1 MVKGDSEDS
10 SQSEHG
16 NWNVASD
23 YAKLKIMKHLYDA
36 DKYEV
41 IALFGHYDLLD
52 ELMITVDVDLLKIHG
67 LRRLV
72 NTLLMLINN
81 SIFAV
86 KDKKSE
92 KGKKKTDRE
101 ILNHYKAELKKIK
114 KIISKNPSPIFSYKV
129 NQIKNTKVLK
139 IDIEKYQRVLDFVI
153 EIKAKINEPLN
164 RYDLIFAHKEDFDSE
179 TAKKLIKDGL
189 IERG

>member
-1 MVKGDSEDS
+1 MDKGEFGDT

-36 DKYEV
+36 DKYEI

-52 ELMITVDVDLLKIHG
+52 EIIMVDVDVDLLKIQG
-67 LRRLV
+67 FRRLV

-86 KDKKSE
+86 KKKISK
-92 KGKKKTDRE
+92 KGNPKTDRE
-101 ILNHYKAELKKIK
+101 KLDHYKEELKKIK
-114 KIISKNPSPIFSYKV
+114 ILIPKLYKYEVNAIHRTKKIKII
-129 NQIKNTKVLK
+129 T
-139 IDIEKYQRVLDFVI
+139 EKYQKVLDFVI
-153 EIKAKINEPLN
+153 ETKARINEPLN
-164 RYDLIFAHKEDFDSE
+164 KYDLIFSHKEEFDPAE
-179 TAKKLIKDGL
+179 AKKQIFKDLTTKG
-189 IERG
+189 

>member
-1 MVKGDSEDS
+1 MAKDDSGDSA
-10 SQSEHG
+10 QSEYG

-41 IALFGHYDLLD
+41 ISLFGHYDLLD
-52 ELMITVDVDLLKIHG
+52 EIMMDVDVDLLKIHG
-67 LRRLV
+67 FRRLV

-86 KDKKSE
+86 KKKESK

-101 ILNHYKAELKKIK
+101 ILEHYRDELKKIK
-114 KIISKNPSPIFSYKV
+114 KLIPKLYSHKV
-129 NQIKNTKVLK
+129 NQVKKTKVLK
-139 IDIEKYQRVLDFVI
+139 IDIEKYQKVLDFVI

-164 RYDLIFAHKEDFDSE
+164 KYDLIFSHKEEFDSE
-179 TAKKLIKDGL
+179 QAKKFIKEGL
-189 IERG
+189 MTKG

>member
-1 MVKGDSEDS
+1 MPKDDYGDSA
-10 SQSEHG
+10 QSEHG

-41 IALFGHYDLLD
+41 ISLFGHYDLLD
-52 ELMITVDVDLLKIHG
+52 ELMIQIDVDTLKIQG
-67 LRRLV
+67 FRRLV

-86 KDKKSE
+86 KKKTSK
-92 KGKKKTDRE
+92 KGKNKTDRE
-101 ILNHYKAELKKIK
+101 ILEHYKEELKKIK
-114 KIISKNPSPIFSYKV
+114 NLIPKLYSYKV
-129 NQIKNTKVLK
+129 NQVKNTNVLK
-139 IDIEKYQRVLDFVI
+139 IDLEKYQKVLDFVI

-164 RYDLIFAHKEDFDSE
+164 KYDLIFSHKEEFDPE
-179 TAKKLIKDGL
+179 TAKKQIKEGL
-189 IERG
+189 MKKG